1 MRTFPGLRR
10 IVATLRGP
18 EGCPWDRVQTHDT
31 LRPYIAEEAAE
42 TLAAIADGEPAKLC
56 DELGDLLFQ
65 ILIHVQL
72 AEEAGDFKM
81 SDVVYSLASKLVRR
95 HPHVF
100 ASAVASTPDAVI
112 RQWDDLKKEER
123 GHDQP
128 TLAGIPGTL
137 PALSYAQTAQR
148 RAARAGFAWE
158 SDEQAWEA
166 LEEELNELRA
176 AQTPDERRREAGDAV
191 WALAN
196 LVRHLDIDAEDALRL
211 ASMSFTRRFHTVEAI
226 AAERGLDLRKSAMEA
241 KLALWEEA
249 KAAGEPRILAHEGG
263 DL

>member
-1 MRTFPGLRR
+1 MSPVAPSNREMRTFPGLRR

-18 EGCPWDRVQTHDT
+18 DGCPWDRVQTHET

-42 TLAAIADGEPAKLC
+42 TLAAIADGDPAVLC

-65 ILIHVQL
+65 VLIHIQL

-81 SDVVYSLASKLVRR
+81 SDVVHSLASKLVRR

-100 ASAVASTPDAVI
+100 ADATASTPDAVV
-112 RQWDDLKKEER
+112 RQWEDLKKEER

-128 TLAGIPGTL
+128 TLAGIPRTL
-137 PALSYAQTAQR
+137 PALAYAQTVQR

-166 LEEELNELRA
+166 LDAELNELRS
-176 AQTPDERRREAGDAV
+176 AQAPDERRREAGDAI

-196 LVRHLDIDAEDALRL
+196 LLRHLHIDAEDALRL
-211 ASMSFTRRFHTVEAI
+211 ASSSFTHRFHSVESI
-226 AAERGLDLRKSAMEA
+226 AAERGVDLRESDIDA

-249 KAAGEPRILAHEGG
+249 KAAG
-263 DL
+263 